1 MFISYDYGPTR
12 ERCSLLPLAQVLRDY
27 IAYRN
32 VISEPNL
39 NSGLVKKV
47 QDARHV
53 GCSTEFEGQVIKAIS
68 LPNGP
73 MKKRSLQD
81 ALATLTA
88 EAVPLDRDFIL
99 PQILAYAREHGKA
112 LKVPAKKADEAG
124 PSTTEGALVPAA
136 AGLSSSGPA

>member
-1 MFISYDYGPTR
+1 MFIRYDYGPTR
-12 ERCSLLPLAQVLRDY
+12 ERCSLLPLTQVLRDY

-32 VISEPNL
+32 VIAEPNL

-47 QDARHV
+47 QEARHV
-53 GCSTEFEGQVIKAIS
+53 GCSTEFEGQVIKATS

-88 EAVPLDRDFIL
+88 DEVPLDQVFIL
-99 PQILAYAREHGKA
+99 PQILFF
-112 LKVPAKKADEAG
+112 
-124 PSTTEGALVPAA
+124 
-136 AGLSSSGPA
+136 